1 MAGRPIELILA
12 KQWGG
17 LLGTPMLLLDAQG
30 TLLYYNEPTEVLLGR
45 SFGVTGPMVRGEW
58 SSAFHFED
66 EDGQDMD
73 ADDTPLGAALDR
85 QQGDQAVCY
94 VRGVD
99 GARLKIR
106 MTAFPITGAGDIWHG
121 VFALVTPVT

>member
-1 MAGRPIELILA
+1 MPVRPIELILA

-17 LLGTPMLLLDAQG
+17 LLSTPMLLFDAQG

-66 EDGQDMD
+66 QDGQDVD
-73 ADDTPLGAALDR
+73 AEETPLGAALDR
-85 QQGDQAVCY
+85 QMADQAVCW
-94 VRGVD
+94 VRGID
-99 GARLKIR
+99 GVRLKIR
-106 MTAFPITGAGDIWHG
+106 LTVFPVVGAGDVWHG
-121 VFALVTPVT
+121 VFALVNSVT